1 MTSDAGVKQVEV
13 GDLLFYR
20 SIPNTYGGVEEVREE
35 GYLVDSGA
43 IVSDRAV
50 IEVFKGD
57 GDDAPKLR
65 GDDDDE

>member
-1 MTSDAGVKQVEV
+1 VTSDAGVNQVEE

-20 SIPNTYGGVEEVREE
+20 SIPNTYGGVEEVRD
-35 GYLVDSGA
+35 GRYVVDSGA
-43 IVSDRAV
+43 VVSDSAV

-65 GDDDDE
+65 GEQS